1 MTKYGALVR
10 LNPNCRR
17 NLNCPQ
23 LNRKSQ
29 KTAAVSQPSVGDEV
43 ERIIHHQKDLQHL
56 KTVQRLLLAHQ
67 TQLTY
72 LFKLPQLQIHHQM
85 LRRTTMRIPILKSH
99 RPVNPLPQQP
109 GYNRSKKPHL
119 PLLPHPL
126 RESHKNSLSTRSRAR
141 PTGQRTRNGY
151 LQKLPGKR

>member
-1 MTKYGALVR
+1 MTKFGALAR
-10 LNPNCRR
+10 LNPSCRR

-23 LNRKSQ
+23 LNQKSQ
-29 KTAAVSQPSVGDEV
+29 KTAVVSQPSAGDVV

-67 TQLTY
+67 TQLAY
-72 LFKLPQLQIHHQM
+72 LPRLPQLKIHHQR
-85 LRRTTMRIPILKSH
+85 LRRTTMRVPNLESH
-99 RPVNPLPQQP
+99 RPINLLPQQP
-109 GYNRSKKPHL
+109 EHSHCSKSHL

-126 RESHKNSLSTRSRAR
+126 RKAHDNSLSTRSRAR
-141 PTGQRTRNGY
+141 PTGQRTKNGY

>member
-1 MTKYGALVR
+1 MTKYGTLVR
-10 LNPNCRR
+10 LKPNCRR

-29 KTAAVSQPSVGDEV
+29 KTAAVSQPSAGDEV

-67 TQLTY
+67 IQLAY
-72 LFKLPQLQIHHQM
+72 LLRLPQPRIYNQM
-85 LRRTTMRIPILKSH
+85 LRRTILRILSLKSH

-109 GYNRSKKPHL
+109 GYSHSKQSHL

-126 RESHKNSLSTRSRAR
+126 RESHKNSLSTQSRAR
-141 PTGQRTRNGY
+141 PTGQRTKKGY
-151 LQKLPGKR
+151 LQKLPEKH

>member
-1 MTKYGALVR
+1 MTKYEALVR

-29 KTAAVSQPSVGDEV
+29 KTAVVSQPSAGDEV
-43 ERIIHHQKDLQHL
+43 EKIIHQKDLQHL

-67 TQLTY
+67 TQLAY
-72 LFKLPQLQIHHQM
+72 LPRLPQLKIHHQM
-85 LRRTTMRIPILKSH
+85 LRRTTMRIPNLESH
-99 RPVNPLPQQP
+99 WPVNLLPQQP
-109 GYNRSKKPHL
+109 GHSHCSKSYL

-126 RESHKNSLSTRSRAR
+126 RRKSHNNSLSTRSRAR
-141 PTGQRTRNGY
+141 PTGQRTKNEY